1 MSAAYALALTRLD
14 GLGRVSAHRLLDHF
28 PTAEA
33 LREAPTEAVLVR
45 LKGVPRAADLVR
57 RLRETDQLDEAL
69 VQTQADVAALE
80 AKRMHVLAPPDP
92 RWPARLRDL
101 ERSVRP
107 LVLYAFGAVERLG
120 EAAVAFWA
128 RSPMATEPFERAQDE
143 ARRAVEAGDV
153 LVAGARDGFDVV
165 LHKLAYLA
173 GRPSVAVA
181 SAGLGRLP
189 GPVRPHA
196 TSIVRAGGLVL
207 SPFPMTHGPFEH
219 DQVDA
224 ALVAAAL
231 TRAVVGVGE
240 PDSPAARALAWAAEH
255 DRYALDLGADPS
267 TG

>member
-14 GLGRVSAHRLLDHF
+14 GLGRVSAHRLLEHF
-28 PTAEA
+28 PSVEA

-45 LKGVPRAADLVR
+45 LKGVPRAADLVK
-57 RLRETDQLDEAL
+57 RLRETEQLDDAL
-69 VQTQADVAALE
+69 ARTRAEVAALE
-80 AKRMHVLAPPDP
+80 AKRMHVLAPSDD
-92 RWPARLRDL
+92 RWPARLNDL
-101 ERSVRP
+101 DRSVRP
-107 LVLYAFGAVERLG
+107 IALYAFGAVERLE

-165 LHKLAYLA
+165 IHKLAYLA
-173 GRPSVAVA
+173 KRPSVAVA

-196 TSIVRAGGLVL
+196 TSVVRAGGLVV

-224 ALVAAAL
+224 AFVAGAL
-231 TRAVVGVGE
+231 ARAIIGAGE

-255 DRYALDLGADPS
+255 DRYALDLGAATD
-267 TG
+267 